1 MVALNFDARTV
12 APNTGAEALPAGTY
26 PVMISGTEEK
36 PNKARNGSYLEITM
50 TVQGGEYANR
60 KITER
65 LNLKNQSPQAV
76 EIAYG
81 TLSTICHCAGIL
93 VLQDTQQ
100 LHGKMLQVS
109 ISKVPRD
116 DNPGAYS
123 NNVTGYLDMQG
134 RPAQQGQAGAGGG
147 APMGGQQQMQQGG
160 YQGQPQQGGYD
171 PNAGQGGNWQGGGQM
186 QGQPQFQQGQMGGQP
201 QFNGQQQG
209 YVDPNAGQF
218 QQQGQPQF
226 NPQQGQMQQ
235 GGQPQFQQNGFD
247 PNAGQMQQGQPQ
259 FQQGQQMQGQP
270 QMQQG
275 GAPTQNGVPSW
286 VGNQ

>member
-12 APNTGAEALPAGTY
+12 APNTGAEPLPAGTY

-36 PNKARNGSYLEITM
+36 PNKARNGAYLEITM
-50 TVQGGEYANR
+50 TVQGGEYNGR

-109 ISKVPRD
+109 VSKVPRED
-116 DNPGAYS
+116 QPGAYS

-147 APMGGQQQMQQGG
+147 APMGQQGG
-160 YQGQPQQGGYD
+160 YNPQQGQMQGGGQPQFD
-171 PNAGQGGNWQGGGQM
+171 PNAQQGGNWQGGGQQM
-186 QGQPQFQQGQMGGQP
+186 QGQPQYQQQGQPQFQQGGFDPNAGQMQQGGQP
-201 QFNGQQQG
+201 QFQQGQPQFQQQGG

-218 QQQGQPQF
+218 QQQGQPQMQGQ
-226 NPQQGQMQQ
+226 PMGGQMQQ
-235 GGQPQFQQNGFD
+235 GGPV
-247 PNAGQMQQGQPQ
+247 QQGY
-259 FQQGQQMQGQP
+259 
-270 QMQQG
+270 QQG
-275 GAPTQNGVPSW
+275 GAPTQQSGVPSW
-286 VGNQ
+286 VGGQ